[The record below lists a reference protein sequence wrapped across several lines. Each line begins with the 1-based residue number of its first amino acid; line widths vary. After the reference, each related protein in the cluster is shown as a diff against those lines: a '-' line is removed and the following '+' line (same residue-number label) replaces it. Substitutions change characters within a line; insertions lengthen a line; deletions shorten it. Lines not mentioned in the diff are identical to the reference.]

1 MKASDLYNKLIEKGL
16 IKGESDPDS
25 HVLNLILLEEVIKE
39 LECEQ

>member
-39 LECEQ
+39 LEGDE